1 MSFTLT
7 MGTDTPRCTPG
18 RVSNRNKGSLE
29 VFGGA
34 PRLLQAG
41 VFAQAPPVTSHEED
55 TPRSRSSL
63 FESMMID
70 STTASSLGRS
80 LERSSSERT
89 SGTQNSSQAMADRGQ
104 KKDWNALAAPPI
116 RRYSLEEGKAD
127 PVYSG
132 YQQSLGMISTEV
144 QRALSTFQQAF
155 VVTDATQ
162 PDCPIMFASACFL
175 AMTGYSHGEV
185 IGRNCRFLQGPGT
198 DCNEVARIREALRCG
213 SNFSGR
219 LLNYKKNG
227 RPFWNLLTITPIRDA
242 HDRVIM
248 CIGMQAEVSKHTEGC
263 RENALRP
270 NGLSASL
277 IRYESRQLDQ
287 ATDAMTEI
295 VGAFRKTSLSVEP
308 QADVDVDKGHHPK
321 PLTPSRNSNYHN
333 FGHNLQRGHS
343 SNQSKWDSRRDSKA
357 AEPCPSP
364 SIIPQPR
371 KKRRISKFMSFLGF
385 STKCSSSQRRE
396 DHENAIELRMPSSD
410 DDEDE
415 DRAQVIRRA
424 FDLATSLERIEKN
437 FVITDP
443 RLPDNPI
450 IFASDQ
456 FLELTEYTRED
467 VLGCNCRF
475 LQGPETDPAT
485 VRQIKDAIAECR
497 DITVQLV
504 NYTKSGR
511 PFWNLFHLQ
520 AVRDPKGE
528 LQYFIGVQ
536 QNPQGRLSD
545 HTERERAKMVQ
556 QTATTIDD
564 AVRELP
570 DANLSPERLWALHSQ
585 PVFPKPRTLGSP
597 AWKEILKARSNGD
610 KLGLKSFRPIKP
622 LGCGDTGR

>member
-1 MSFTLT
+1 MSFSLA
-7 MGTDTPRCTPG
+7 MEVDTPR
-18 RVSNRNKGSLE
+18 RVGNRNKGPLE

-41 VFAQAPPVTSHEED
+41 VFAQAPPATYHEEG
-55 TPRSRSSL
+55 TRRTRSSL

-80 LERSSSERT
+80 LERSFSERT
-89 SGTQNSSQAMADRGQ
+89 SGTQSFSQAMADRGPP
-104 KKDWNALAAPPI
+104 KDWNALAAPPI
-116 RRYSLEEGKAD
+116 RRYFLEEGKPD

-132 YQQSLGMISTEV
+132 YLQSPGMISTEV

-198 DCNEVARIREALRCG
+198 DCNEVARLREALRCER
-213 SNFSGR
+213 NFSGR

-270 NGLSASL
+270 SGLSASL
-277 IRYESRQLDQ
+277 IRYESRQVDQ
-287 ATDAMTEI
+287 ATDAVTDI
-295 VGAFRKTSLSVEP
+295 VGAFRKTSLSTEP
-308 QADVDVDKGHHPK
+308 QAEVDVDKGHHPN
-321 PLTPSRNSNYHN
+321 PVPPGRNSNYQN
-333 FGHNLQRGHS
+333 LGQNLQRGHS
-343 SNQSKWDSRRDSKA
+343 SNQSRWDSRRESKA
-357 AEPCPSP
+357 SEPSP
-364 SIIPQPR
+364 SPSPIPQPR
-371 KKRRISKFMSFLGF
+371 KKRRISKFMSLLGF
-385 STKCSSSQRRE
+385 STKCSSIRRE
-396 DHENAIELRMPSSD
+396 DTENAIELRTPSSD
-410 DDEDE
+410 DDDDDE

-456 FLELTEYTRED
+456 FLELTEYARED

-475 LQGPETDPAT
+475 LQGPETDRAT
-485 VRQIKDAIAECR
+485 VRQIKEAIAECR

-511 PFWNLFHLQ
+511 PFWNLFHLH

-564 AVRELP
+564 AVRDLP
-570 DANLSPERLWALHSQ
+570 DANLSPERLWAVHSK
-585 PVFPKPRTLGSP
+585 PVFPKARAQGSP
-597 AWKEILKARSNGD
+597 AWKEILKARSGHGD

-622 LGCGDTGR
+622 LACGDTGR

>member
-1 MSFTLT
+1 MNFTLA
-7 MGTDTPRCTPG
+7 METDTPRCNSW
-18 RVSNRNKGSLE
+18 RVGNRKKGSLE

-41 VFAQAPPVTSHEED
+41 VFAQVPPATSHEED
-55 TPRSRSSL
+55 NPRSRSSL

-70 STTASSLGRS
+70 CTTNSSLGRN
-80 LERSSSERT
+80 LERSFSERT

-104 KKDWNALAAPPI
+104 KKDWNDLAPPPI
-116 RRYSLEEGKAD
+116 CRYSLEEGKGD

-132 YQQSLGMISTEV
+132 YQQSSGMISTEV
-144 QRALSTFQQAF
+144 QRALSTFQQTF

-198 DCNEVARIREALRCG
+198 DCNEVARIREALRCER
-213 SNFSGR
+213 NFSGR

-270 NGLSASL
+270 TGLSASL

-287 ATDAMTEI
+287 ATDAVAEI

-308 QADVDVDKGHHPK
+308 QAAVHVDKGHHQK
-321 PLTPSRNSNYHN
+321 TLTPSRNSNYHN
-333 FGHNLQRGHS
+333 LGHNLQRGHS
-343 SNQSKWDSRRDSKA
+343 SSQSRRESRA
-357 AEPCPSP
+357 SESCPSP
-364 SIIPQPR
+364 SIVPQPR
-371 KKRRISKFMSFLGF
+371 KKRRLSKFMSLLGF
-385 STKCSSSQRRE
+385 STKSSSQRRE
-396 DHENAIELRMPSSD
+396 DHENGIELRTPSSD
-410 DDEDE
+410 GDE
-415 DRAQVIRRA
+415 DRALVIRRA

-536 QNPQGRLSD
+536 QNPQGRLFD

-556 QTATTIDD
+556 QTTTTIDD
-564 AVRELP
+564 AVRDLP
-570 DANLSPERLWALHSQ
+570 DANLSPERLWTIHSN
-585 PVFPKPRTLGSP
+585 PVFPKPRTQGSP

>member
-1 MSFTLT
+1 MSFTRA
-7 MGTDTPRCTPG
+7 MGSDTPRCNSA
-18 RVSNRNKGSLE
+18 RVGSRNKGSLE

-41 VFAQAPPVTSHEED
+41 VFAQVPPATSHEED
-55 TPRSRSSL
+55 TQRTRGSL

-70 STTASSLGRS
+70 SSTASSLGRS
-80 LERSSSERT
+80 LERSFSERA

-104 KKDWNALAAPPI
+104 KKDWNALAAAPI
-116 RRYSLEEGKAD
+116 HRYSLEEGKAD

-132 YQQSLGMISTEV
+132 YKQSSGMISTEV
-144 QRALSTFQQAF
+144 QHALSTFQQTF

-162 PDCPIMFASACFL
+162 PDSPIMFASACFL

-198 DCNEVARIREALRCG
+198 DCNEVARIREALRCER
-213 SNFSGR
+213 NFSGR

-248 CIGMQAEVSKHTEGC
+248 CIGMQAEVSKHTEGF

-277 IRYESRQLDQ
+277 IRYESPQLGQ
-287 ATDAMTEI
+287 ATDAVTEI

-308 QADVDVDKGHHPK
+308 QADVDVDKGHHPI
-321 PLTPSRNSNYHN
+321 PLTPSRNSNN
-333 FGHNLQRGHS
+333 NNLGNNLQRGNS
-343 SNQSKWDSRRDSKA
+343 SSQSRRDSRA
-357 AEPCPSP
+357 SEPCPSP
-364 SIIPQPR
+364 SIIPQAR
-371 KKRRISKFMSFLGF
+371 KKRRISKFMSLLGF
-385 STKCSSSQRRE
+385 STKSSQIRE
-396 DHENAIELRMPSSD
+396 DHENAIELRMPGND
-410 DDEDE
+410 DDED
-415 DRAQVIRRA
+415 RALVVRRA

-475 LQGPETDPAT
+475 LQGPETDPDT
-485 VRQIKDAIAECR
+485 VRQIREAIAECR
-497 DITVQLV
+497 DITVQLL

-536 QNPQGRLSD
+536 QNPQGLLSD

-570 DANLSPERLWALHSQ
+570 DANLSPEKPWAIHSE
-585 PVFPKPRTLGSP
+585 PVFPKPRMHGSP

-610 KLGLKSFRPIKP
+610 KLGLKNFRPIKP